1 MVQSSGKLEKRKSI
15 CDSMRKRDQEDL
27 TFGIRSVIEA
37 IKQGKTINKI
47 LLQKGLTGELVKE
60 LLILVNKEKIIVQKV
75 PIQKLNHMV
84 KKNHQGVIAMISPV
98 VYHQIDWLVQEIY
111 EKGEDPFILILD
123 RVKDVRNFGAIAR
136 TAECFGVHAIVIPSK
151 DSALI
156 TNDAVKTSAGA
167 LFKIP
172 VCKVS
177 SLTDAVDFLIGSGL
191 KVFACTEKSETLINK
206 VKSSGPKALIMGS
219 EEDGVDHKLLKMT
232 DVNFKIPMTGGIA
245 SLNVSVACGI
255 AIHKLISK

>member
-1 MVQSSGKLEKRKSI
+1 MNKTI
-15 CDSMRKRDQEDL
+15 TEDL

-47 LLQKGLTGELVKE
+47 LLQKGLSGELIKE
-60 LLILVNKEKIIVQKV
+60 LLALVHKENIVVQKV
-75 PIQKLNHMV
+75 PVQKLNHMV

-98 VYHQIDWLVQEIY
+98 AYHQLDWLVQQVY

-172 VCKVS
+172 VCKVT
-177 SLTDAVDFLIGSGL
+177 SLNAAVDFLKGCGL
-191 KVFACTEKSETLINK
+191 KIFSCTEKSDTLINK
-206 VKSSGPKALIMGS
+206 VETTGPKALIMGS
-219 EEDGVDHKLLKMT
+219 EQDGVDSQLIKAS
-232 DVNFKIPMTGGIA
+232 DVNFKIPMTGSIA

>member
-1 MVQSSGKLEKRKSI
+1 MKKRSS
-15 CDSMRKRDQEDL
+15 EDL
-27 TFGIRSVIEA
+27 TYGIRSVIEA
-37 IKQGKTINKI
+37 IKEGKTINKVLI
-47 LLQKGLTGELVKE
+47 QKGLTGDLMKE
-60 LLILVNKEKIIVQKV
+60 LMTLIHKENIVVQKV

-84 KKNHQGVIAMISPV
+84 KKNHQGIIAMISPV
-98 VYHQIDWLVQEIY
+98 AYHEIDWLVQQVY

-136 TAECFGVHAIVIPSK
+136 TAECFGVHAIVIPNK

-172 VCKVS
+172 VCKVT
-177 SLTDAVDFLIGSGL
+177 SLTSALDFLKGCGL
-191 KVFACTEKSETLINK
+191 KVYACSEKSETLIDK
-206 VKSSGPKALIMGS
+206 LETTGPKALIMGS
-219 EEDGVDHKLLKMT
+219 EEDGVDLQLIKAS
-232 DVNFKIPMTGGIA
+232 DVNFKIPMTGSIA

-255 AIHKLISK
+255 AIHKLMNN

>member
-1 MVQSSGKLEKRKSI
+1 MNKTI
-15 CDSMRKRDQEDL
+15 TEDL

-47 LLQKGLTGELVKE
+47 LLQKGLTGELIKE
-60 LLILVNKEKIIVQKV
+60 LLVLVHKENIVVQKV
-75 PIQKLNHMV
+75 PVQKLNHMV

-98 VYHQIDWLVQEIY
+98 AYHQIDWLVQQVY

-156 TNDAVKTSAGA
+156 TNDAIKTSAGA

-172 VCKVS
+172 VCKVT
-177 SLTDAVDFLIGSGL
+177 SLNAAVDFLKGCGL
-191 KVFACTEKSETLINK
+191 KIFSCTEKSDTLINK
-206 VKSSGPKALIMGS
+206 VESSGPKALIMGS
-219 EEDGVDHKLLKMT
+219 EEDGVDSQLIKAS
-232 DVNFKIPMTGGIA
+232 DVNFKIPMTGSIA

-255 AIHKLISK
+255 AIHKLMGK

>member
-1 MVQSSGKLEKRKSI
+1 MNKTI
-15 CDSMRKRDQEDL
+15 TEDL

-47 LLQKGLTGELVKE
+47 LLQKGLTGVLIKE
-60 LLILVNKEKIIVQKV
+60 LLVLVHKENIVVQKV
-75 PIQKLNHMV
+75 PVQKLNHMV

-98 VYHQIDWLVQEIY
+98 AYHQIDWLVQQVY

-151 DSALI
+151 DSALV
-156 TNDAVKTSAGA
+156 TNDAIKTSAGA

-172 VCKVS
+172 VCKVT
-177 SLTDAVDFLIGSGL
+177 SLNAALDFLKGCGL
-191 KVFACTEKSETLINK
+191 KIFSCTEKSEILINK
-206 VKSSGPKALIMGS
+206 VESSGPKALIMGS
-219 EEDGVDHKLLKMT
+219 EEDGVDSNLIKAS
-232 DVNFKIPMTGGIA
+232 DVNFKIPMTGSIA

-255 AIHKLISK
+255 AIHKLMGN

>member
-1 MVQSSGKLEKRKSI
+1 MNKKI
-15 CDSMRKRDQEDL
+15 TEDL

-47 LLQKGLTGELVKE
+47 LLQKGLTGELIKE
-60 LLILVNKEKIIVQKV
+60 MLVLVHKENIVVQKV
-75 PIQKLNHMV
+75 PVQKLNHMV
-84 KKNHQGVIAMISPV
+84 KKNHQGVIALISPV
-98 VYHQIDWLVQEIY
+98 AYHQIDWLVQQVY

-172 VCKVS
+172 VCKVT
-177 SLTDAVDFLIGSGL
+177 SLNAAVDFLKGCGL
-191 KVFACTEKSETLINK
+191 KIFSCTEKSDTLINK
-206 VKSSGPKALIMGS
+206 VETTGPKALIMGS
-219 EEDGVDHKLLKMT
+219 EQDGVDSQLIKAS
-232 DVNFKIPMTGGIA
+232 DVNFKIPMTGSIA

-255 AIHKLISK
+255 AIHKLMSK

>member
-1 MVQSSGKLEKRKSI
+1 MKKRSS
-15 CDSMRKRDQEDL
+15 EDL
-27 TFGIRSVIEA
+27 TYGIRTVIEA
-37 IKQGKTINKI
+37 IKEGKTINKI
-47 LLQKGLTGELVKE
+47 LLQKGLTGDLVKE
-60 LLILVNKEKIIVQKV
+60 LLTLVHKENIAVQKV

-98 VYHQIDWLVQEIY
+98 AYHDIDWMVQQIY

-136 TAECFGVHAIVIPSK
+136 TAECFGVHAIVIPNK

-172 VCKVS
+172 VCKVTT
-177 SLTDAVDFLIGSGL
+177 LNAAVDFLKGSGL
-191 KVFACTEKSETLINK
+191 TIFASSEKATINLSDIENK
-206 VKSSGPKALIMGS
+206 GPKALIMGS
-219 EEDGVDHKLLKMT
+219 EEDGVDEKLLKMT
-232 DVNFKIPMTGGIA
+232 DVNFKIPMTGTIA

-255 AIHKLISK
+255 AIHKLTRT

>member
-1 MVQSSGKLEKRKSI
+1 MNKTI
-15 CDSMRKRDQEDL
+15 TEDL

-47 LLQKGLTGELVKE
+47 LLQKGLSGELIKE
-60 LLILVNKEKIIVQKV
+60 LLALVHKENIVVQKV
-75 PIQKLNHMV
+75 PVQKLNHMV

-98 VYHQIDWLVQEIY
+98 AYHQIDWLVQQVY

-172 VCKVS
+172 VCKVT
-177 SLTDAVDFLIGSGL
+177 SLNAAVDFLKGCGL
-191 KVFACTEKSETLINK
+191 KIFTCTEKSDTLINK
-206 VKSSGPKALIMGS
+206 VETTGPKALIMGS
-219 EEDGVDHKLLKMT
+219 EQDGVDSQLIKAS
-232 DVNFKIPMTGGIA
+232 DVNFKIPMTGSIA

-255 AIHKLISK
+255 AIHHLMWN

>member
-1 MVQSSGKLEKRKSI
+1 MNKTI
-15 CDSMRKRDQEDL
+15 TEDL

-47 LLQKGLTGELVKE
+47 LLQKGLSGELIKE
-60 LLILVNKEKIIVQKV
+60 LLALVHKENIVVQKV
-75 PIQKLNHMV
+75 PVQKLNHMV

-98 VYHQIDWLVQEIY
+98 AYHQIDWLVQQVY

-172 VCKVS
+172 VCKVT
-177 SLTDAVDFLIGSGL
+177 SLNAAVDFLKGCGL
-191 KVFACTEKSETLINK
+191 KIFSCTEKSDTLINK
-206 VKSSGPKALIMGS
+206 VETTGPKALIMGS
-219 EEDGVDHKLLKMT
+219 EQDGVDSQLIKAS
-232 DVNFKIPMTGGIA
+232 DVNFKIPMTGSIA

-255 AIHKLISK
+255 AIHHLMLN

>member
-1 MVQSSGKLEKRKSI
+1 MNKIIK
-15 CDSMRKRDQEDL
+15 EDL
-27 TFGIRSVIEA
+27 IFGIRSVIEA
-37 IKQGKTINKI
+37 INQGKTINKI
-47 LLQKGLTGELVKE
+47 LLQKGLTGELIKE
-60 LLILVNKEKIIVQKV
+60 LLILVNKENIVVQKV
-75 PIQKLNHMV
+75 PVQKLNHMV

-98 VYHQIDWLVQEIY
+98 AYHQIDWLVQQVY
-111 EKGEDPFILILD
+111 EKGEAPFILILD

-177 SLTDAVDFLIGSGL
+177 SLNAAVDFLKGCGL
-191 KVFACTEKSETLINK
+191 KIFSCTEKSETLINK
-206 VKSSGPKALIMGS
+206 VESDGPKALIMGS
-219 EEDGVDHKLLKMT
+219 EEDGVDSQLIKAS
-232 DVNFKIPMTGGIA
+232 DVNFKIPMHGSIA

-255 AIHKLISK
+255 AIHKLISN

>member
-1 MVQSSGKLEKRKSI
+1 MNKTFT
-15 CDSMRKRDQEDL
+15 EDL

-47 LLQKGLTGELVKE
+47 LLQKGLTGELIKE
-60 LLILVNKEKIIVQKV
+60 LLVLVHKENIVVQKV
-75 PIQKLNHMV
+75 PVQKLNHMV

-98 VYHQIDWLVQEIY
+98 AYHEIDWMVQQVY

-156 TNDAVKTSAGA
+156 TNDAIKTSAGA

-172 VCKVS
+172 VCKVT
-177 SLTDAVDFLIGSGL
+177 SLNAAVDFLKGCGL
-191 KVFACTEKSETLINK
+191 KIFSCTEKSETLINK
-206 VKSSGPKALIMGS
+206 VETTGPKALIMGS
-219 EEDGVDHKLLKMT
+219 EEDGVDSQLIKAS
-232 DVNFKIPMTGGIA
+232 DVNFQISMTGSIA

-255 AIHKLISK
+255 AIHKLMGK

>member
-1 MVQSSGKLEKRKSI
+1 MNKKI
-15 CDSMRKRDQEDL
+15 TEDL

-47 LLQKGLTGELVKE
+47 LLQKGLTGELIKE
-60 LLILVNKEKIIVQKV
+60 LLVLVHKENIVVQKV
-75 PIQKLNHMV
+75 PVQKLNHMV

-98 VYHQIDWLVQEIY
+98 AYHQIDWLVQQVY

-156 TNDAVKTSAGA
+156 TNDALKTSAGA

-172 VCKVS
+172 VCKVT
-177 SLTDAVDFLIGSGL
+177 SLNAAVDFLKGCGL
-191 KVFACTEKSETLINK
+191 KIFSCTEKSDTLINK
-206 VKSSGPKALIMGS
+206 VETTGPKALIMGS
-219 EEDGVDHKLLKMT
+219 EQDGVDSQLIKAS
-232 DVNFKIPMTGGIA
+232 DVNFKIPMKGSIA

>member
-1 MVQSSGKLEKRKSI
+1 MNKTI
-15 CDSMRKRDQEDL
+15 TEDL

-47 LLQKGLTGELVKE
+47 LLQKGLTGELIKE
-60 LLILVNKEKIIVQKV
+60 LLVLVHKENIVVQKV
-75 PIQKLNHMV
+75 PVQKLNHMV

-98 VYHQIDWLVQEIY
+98 AYHQIDWLVQQVY

-151 DSALI
+151 DSALV
-156 TNDAVKTSAGA
+156 TNDAIKTSAGA

-172 VCKVS
+172 VCKVT
-177 SLTDAVDFLIGSGL
+177 SLNAAVDFLKGCGL
-191 KVFACTEKSETLINK
+191 KIFSCTEKSDTFINK
-206 VKSSGPKALIMGS
+206 VESFGPKALIMGS
-219 EEDGVDHKLLKMT
+219 EEDGVDSNLIKAS
-232 DVNFKIPMTGGIA
+232 DVNFKIPMTGSIA

-255 AIHKLISK
+255 AIHKLMG

>member
-1 MVQSSGKLEKRKSI
+1 MNKKI
-15 CDSMRKRDQEDL
+15 TEDL

-47 LLQKGLTGELVKE
+47 LLQKGLTGELIKE
-60 LLILVNKEKIIVQKV
+60 LLVLVHKENIVVQKV
-75 PIQKLNHMV
+75 PVQKLNHMV

-98 VYHQIDWLVQEIY
+98 AYHQIDWLVQQVY

-172 VCKVS
+172 VCKVT
-177 SLTDAVDFLIGSGL
+177 SLNAAVDFLKGCGL
-191 KVFACTEKSETLINK
+191 KIFSCTEKSDTLINK
-206 VKSSGPKALIMGS
+206 VESSGPKALIMGS
-219 EEDGVDHKLLKMT
+219 EQDGVDSQLIKAS
-232 DVNFKIPMTGGIA
+232 DVNFKIPMTGSIA

-255 AIHKLISK
+255 AIHKLMSK

>member
-1 MVQSSGKLEKRKSI
+1 MNKTI
-15 CDSMRKRDQEDL
+15 TEDL

-47 LLQKGLTGELVKE
+47 LLQKGLTGELIKE
-60 LLILVNKEKIIVQKV
+60 LLVLVHKENIVVQKV
-75 PIQKLNHMV
+75 PVQKLNHMV

-98 VYHQIDWLVQEIY
+98 AYHQIDWLVQQVY

-156 TNDAVKTSAGA
+156 TNDAIKTSAGA

-172 VCKVS
+172 VCKVT
-177 SLTDAVDFLIGSGL
+177 SLNAAIDFLKGCGL
-191 KVFACTEKSETLINK
+191 KIFSCTEKSDTFINK
-206 VKSSGPKALIMGS
+206 VESFGPKALIMGS
-219 EEDGVDHKLLKMT
+219 EEDGVDSNLIKAS
-232 DVNFKIPMTGGIA
+232 DVNFKIPMTGSIA

-255 AIHKLISK
+255 AIHKLMG

>member
-1 MVQSSGKLEKRKSI
+1 MNKKI
-15 CDSMRKRDQEDL
+15 TEDL

-47 LLQKGLTGELVKE
+47 LLQKGLTGELIKE
-60 LLILVNKEKIIVQKV
+60 LLVLVHKENIVVQKV
-75 PIQKLNHMV
+75 PVQKLNHMV
-84 KKNHQGVIAMISPV
+84 KKNHQGVIALISPV
-98 VYHQIDWLVQEIY
+98 AYHQIDWLVQQVY

-172 VCKVS
+172 VCKVT
-177 SLTDAVDFLIGSGL
+177 SLNAAVDFLKGCGL
-191 KVFACTEKSETLINK
+191 KIFSCTEKSDTLINK
-206 VKSSGPKALIMGS
+206 VETTGPKALIMGS
-219 EEDGVDHKLLKMT
+219 EQDGVDSQLIKAS
-232 DVNFKIPMTGGIA
+232 DVNFKIPMTGSIA

-255 AIHKLISK
+255 AIHKLMSK

>member
-1 MVQSSGKLEKRKSI
+1 MKKRSS
-15 CDSMRKRDQEDL
+15 EDL
-27 TFGIRSVIEA
+27 TYGIRSVIEA
-37 IKQGKTINKI
+37 IKEGKTINKI
-47 LLQKGLTGELVKE
+47 LIQKGLTGDLMKE
-60 LLILVNKEKIIVQKV
+60 LMILIHKENIVVQKV

-84 KKNHQGVIAMISPV
+84 KKNHQGIIAMISPV
-98 VYHQIDWLVQEIY
+98 AYHEIDWLVQQVY

-172 VCKVS
+172 VCKVT
-177 SLTDAVDFLIGSGL
+177 SLTSALDFLKGCGL
-191 KVFACTEKSETLINK
+191 KVYACSEKSETLIDK
-206 VKSSGPKALIMGS
+206 LETTGPKALIMGS
-219 EEDGVDHKLLKMT
+219 EEDGVDLQLIKAS
-232 DVNFKIPMTGGIA
+232 DVNFKIPMTGSIA

-255 AIHKLISK
+255 AIHKLMNN

>member
-1 MVQSSGKLEKRKSI
+1 MNKTI
-15 CDSMRKRDQEDL
+15 TEDL

-47 LLQKGLTGELVKE
+47 LLQKGLTGELIKE
-60 LLILVNKEKIIVQKV
+60 LLVLVHKENIVVQKV
-75 PIQKLNHMV
+75 PVQKLNHMV

-98 VYHQIDWLVQEIY
+98 AYHEIDWMVQQVY

-156 TNDAVKTSAGA
+156 TNDAIKTSAGA

-172 VCKVS
+172 VCKVT
-177 SLTDAVDFLIGSGL
+177 SLNAAVDFLKGCGL
-191 KVFACTEKSETLINK
+191 KIFSCTEKSETLINK
-206 VKSSGPKALIMGS
+206 VETTGPKALIMGS
-219 EEDGVDHKLLKMT
+219 EEDGVDSQLIKAS
-232 DVNFKIPMTGGIA
+232 DVNFQISMTGSIA

-255 AIHKLISK
+255 AIHKLMGK

>member
-1 MVQSSGKLEKRKSI
+1 MNKTI
-15 CDSMRKRDQEDL
+15 TEDL

-47 LLQKGLTGELVKE
+47 LLQKGLSGELIKE
-60 LLILVNKEKIIVQKV
+60 LLALVHKENIVVQKV
-75 PIQKLNHMV
+75 PVQKLNHMV

-98 VYHQIDWLVQEIY
+98 AYHQIDWLVQQVY

-172 VCKVS
+172 VCKVT
-177 SLTDAVDFLIGSGL
+177 SLNAAVDFLKGCGL
-191 KVFACTEKSETLINK
+191 KIFSCTEKSDTLINK
-206 VKSSGPKALIMGS
+206 VETTGPKALIMGS
-219 EEDGVDHKLLKMT
+219 EQDGVDSQLIKAS
-232 DVNFKIPMTGGIA
+232 DVNFKIPMTGSIA

-255 AIHKLISK
+255 AIHKLMS

>member
-1 MVQSSGKLEKRKSI
+1 MNKTI
-15 CDSMRKRDQEDL
+15 TEDL

-47 LLQKGLTGELVKE
+47 LLQKGLSGELIKE
-60 LLILVNKEKIIVQKV
+60 LLALVHKENIVVQKV
-75 PIQKLNHMV
+75 PVQKLNHMV

-98 VYHQIDWLVQEIY
+98 AYHQIDWLVQQVY

-172 VCKVS
+172 VCKVT
-177 SLTDAVDFLIGSGL
+177 SLNAAVDFLKGCGL
-191 KVFACTEKSETLINK
+191 KIFSCTEKSDTLINK
-206 VKSSGPKALIMGS
+206 VETTGPKALIMGS
-219 EEDGVDHKLLKMT
+219 EQDGVDSQLIKAS
-232 DVNFKIPMTGGIA
+232 DVNFKIPMTGSIA

>member
-1 MVQSSGKLEKRKSI
+1 MNKTI
-15 CDSMRKRDQEDL
+15 TEDL

-47 LLQKGLTGELVKE
+47 LLQKGLSGELIKE
-60 LLILVNKEKIIVQKV
+60 LLALVHKENIVVQKV
-75 PIQKLNHMV
+75 PVQKLNHMV

-98 VYHQIDWLVQEIY
+98 AYHQIDWLVQQVY

-172 VCKVS
+172 VCKVT
-177 SLTDAVDFLIGSGL
+177 SLNAAVDFLKGCGL
-191 KVFACTEKSETLINK
+191 KIFTCTEKSDTLINK
-206 VKSSGPKALIMGS
+206 VETTGPKALIMGS
-219 EEDGVDHKLLKMT
+219 EQDGVDSQLIKAS
-232 DVNFKIPMTGGIA
+232 DVNFKIPMTGSIA

-255 AIHKLISK
+255 AIHKLMS

>member
-1 MVQSSGKLEKRKSI
+1 MNKKI
-15 CDSMRKRDQEDL
+15 TEDL

-47 LLQKGLTGELVKE
+47 LLQKGLTGELIKE
-60 LLILVNKEKIIVQKV
+60 LLVLVHKENIVVQKV
-75 PIQKLNHMV
+75 PVQKLNHMV

-98 VYHQIDWLVQEIY
+98 AYHQIDWLVQQVY

-172 VCKVS
+172 VCKVT
-177 SLTDAVDFLIGSGL
+177 SLNAAVDFLKGCGL
-191 KVFACTEKSETLINK
+191 KIFSCTEKSDTLINK
-206 VKSSGPKALIMGS
+206 VETTGPKALIMGS
-219 EEDGVDHKLLKMT
+219 EQDGVDSQLIKAS
-232 DVNFKIPMTGGIA
+232 DVNFKIPMTGSIA

-255 AIHKLISK
+255 AIHKLLSK

>member
-1 MVQSSGKLEKRKSI
+1 MNKI
-15 CDSMRKRDQEDL
+15 ITEDL

-47 LLQKGLTGELVKE
+47 LLQKGLTGELIKE
-60 LLILVNKEKIIVQKV
+60 LLVLVHKENIVVQKV
-75 PIQKLNHMV
+75 PVQKLNHMV

-98 VYHQIDWLVQEIY
+98 AYHEIDWMVQQVY

-156 TNDAVKTSAGA
+156 TNDAIKTSAGA

-172 VCKVS
+172 VCKVT
-177 SLTDAVDFLIGSGL
+177 SLNAAVDFLKGCGL
-191 KVFACTEKSETLINK
+191 KIFSCTEKSETLINK
-206 VKSSGPKALIMGS
+206 VESSGPKALIMGS
-219 EEDGVDHKLLKMT
+219 EEDGVDSQLIKAS
-232 DVNFKIPMTGGIA
+232 DVNFKIPMTGSIA

-255 AIHKLISK
+255 AIHKLMSK

>member
-1 MVQSSGKLEKRKSI
+1 MNKTI
-15 CDSMRKRDQEDL
+15 TEDL

-47 LLQKGLTGELVKE
+47 LLQKGLTGELIKE
-60 LLILVNKEKIIVQKV
+60 LLVLVHKENIVVQKV
-75 PIQKLNHMV
+75 PVQKLNHMV

-98 VYHQIDWLVQEIY
+98 AYHEIDWLVQQVY

-151 DSALI
+151 DSALV

-172 VCKVS
+172 VCKVT
-177 SLTDAVDFLIGSGL
+177 SLNAAVDFLKGCGL
-191 KVFACTEKSETLINK
+191 KIFSCTEKSETLINK
-206 VKSSGPKALIMGS
+206 VESTGPKALIMGS
-219 EEDGVDHKLLKMT
+219 EEDGVDSQLIKAS
-232 DVNFKIPMTGGIA
+232 DVNFKIPMSGSIA

-255 AIHKLISK
+255 AIHKLMSK

>member
-15 CDSMRKRDQEDL
+15 YDSMRKRDQEDL
-27 TFGIRSVIEA
+27 IFGIRSVIEA

-60 LLILVNKEKIIVQKV
+60 LLILVNKEKDHCSKSSYSKAQSYG
-75 PIQKLNHMV
+75 
-84 KKNHQGVIAMISPV
+84 KKKSSRAIAMISPV
-98 VYHQIDWLVQEIY
+98 AYHQIDWLVQEVY

-136 TAECFGVHAIVIPSK
+136 TAECFVHAIVIPSK

-167 LFKIP
+167 LFKKIP
-172 VCKVS
+172 VCKVN

-219 EEDGVDHKLLKMT
+219 EEDGVDHKLLMMT
-232 DVNFKIPMTGGIA
+232 DVNFKIPMTGSIA

-255 AIHKLISK
+255 AIHKLMSK

>member
-1 MVQSSGKLEKRKSI
+1 MNKTI
-15 CDSMRKRDQEDL
+15 TEDL

-47 LLQKGLTGELVKE
+47 LLQKGLTGELIKE
-60 LLILVNKEKIIVQKV
+60 LLVLVHKENIVVQKV
-75 PIQKLNHMV
+75 PVQKLNHMV

-98 VYHQIDWLVQEIY
+98 AYHQIDWLVQQVY

-172 VCKVS
+172 VCKVT
-177 SLTDAVDFLIGSGL
+177 SLNAAVDFLKGCGL
-191 KVFACTEKSETLINK
+191 KIFSCTEKSDTLINK
-206 VKSSGPKALIMGS
+206 VETTGPKALIMGS
-219 EEDGVDHKLLKMT
+219 EQDGVDSQLIKAS
-232 DVNFKIPMTGGIA
+232 DVNFKIPMTGSIA

-255 AIHKLISK
+255 AIHKLMS

>member
-1 MVQSSGKLEKRKSI
+1 MNKTFT
-15 CDSMRKRDQEDL
+15 EDL

-47 LLQKGLTGELVKE
+47 LLQKGLTGELIKE
-60 LLILVNKEKIIVQKV
+60 LLVLVHKENIVVQKV
-75 PIQKLNHMV
+75 PVQKLNHMV

-98 VYHQIDWLVQEIY
+98 AYHEIDWMVQQVY

-172 VCKVS
+172 VCKVT
-177 SLTDAVDFLIGSGL
+177 SLNTAVDFLKGCGL
-191 KVFACTEKSETLINK
+191 KIFSCTEKSETLINR
-206 VKSSGPKALIMGS
+206 VETTGPKALIMGS
-219 EEDGVDHKLLKMT
+219 EEDGVAPQLIKAS
-232 DVNFKIPMTGGIA
+232 DVNFQIPMSGSIA

-255 AIHKLISK
+255 AIHKLMGK

>member
-1 MVQSSGKLEKRKSI
+1 MNKTI
-15 CDSMRKRDQEDL
+15 TEDL

-47 LLQKGLTGELVKE
+47 LLQKGLTGELIKE
-60 LLILVNKEKIIVQKV
+60 LLVLVHKENIVVQKV
-75 PIQKLNHMV
+75 PVQKLNHMV

-98 VYHQIDWLVQEIY
+98 AYHQIDWLVQQVY

-172 VCKVS
+172 VCKVT
-177 SLTDAVDFLIGSGL
+177 SLTSALDFLKGCGL
-191 KVFACTEKSETLINK
+191 KVYACSEKSETLIDK
-206 VKSSGPKALIMGS
+206 LETTGPKALIMGS
-219 EEDGVDHKLLKMT
+219 EEDGVDLQLIKAS
-232 DVNFKIPMTGGIA
+232 DVNFKIPMTGSIA

-255 AIHKLISK
+255 AIHKLMNN

>member
-1 MVQSSGKLEKRKSI
+1 MNKTFK
-15 CDSMRKRDQEDL
+15 EDL

-47 LLQKGLTGELVKE
+47 LLQKGLTGELIKE
-60 LLILVNKEKIIVQKV
+60 LLVLVHKENIVVQKV
-75 PIQKLNHMV
+75 PVQKLNHMV

-98 VYHQIDWLVQEIY
+98 AYHQIDWLVQQVY

-172 VCKVS
+172 VCKVT
-177 SLTDAVDFLIGSGL
+177 SLNAAIDFLKGCGL
-191 KVFACTEKSETLINK
+191 KIFSCTEKSDTLINK
-206 VKSSGPKALIMGS
+206 VETTGPKALIMGS
-219 EEDGVDHKLLKMT
+219 EQDGVDSNLIKAS
-232 DVNFKIPMTGGIA
+232 DVNFKIPMTGSIA

-255 AIHKLISK
+255 AIHKLMG